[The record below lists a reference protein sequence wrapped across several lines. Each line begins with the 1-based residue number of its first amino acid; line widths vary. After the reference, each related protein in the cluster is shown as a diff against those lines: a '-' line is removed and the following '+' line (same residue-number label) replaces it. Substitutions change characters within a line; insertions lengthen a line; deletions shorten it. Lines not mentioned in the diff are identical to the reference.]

1 METLTAQAVGYACGD
16 AVLIRDRYSRL
27 GAATGAASILHG
39 CFLALASGLIEG
51 AEGIR
56 SIPNSALRTVALQVR
71 QVCFDTLT
79 PHAKHGRRMRL

>member
-1 METLTAQAVGYACGD
+1 LETLTAQAVGYACGD

-51 AEGIR
+51 AEGMASR
-56 SIPNSALRTVALQVR
+56 SLAVGIGRSTIG
-71 QVCFDTLT
+71 
-79 PHAKHGRRMRL
+79 HAQCGRD